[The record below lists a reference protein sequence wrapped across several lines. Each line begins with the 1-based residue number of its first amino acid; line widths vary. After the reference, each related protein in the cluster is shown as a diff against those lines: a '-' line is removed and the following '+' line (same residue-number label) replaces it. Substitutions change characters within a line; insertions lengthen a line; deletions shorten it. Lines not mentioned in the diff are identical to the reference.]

1 MTFVLGVDMPVNA
14 ADLTAR
20 AYGRRR
26 LRLAVRPE
34 TLGLAV
40 FLLVN
45 RNTARERAL
54 WLTHP
59 DVHKVAGDIAEAFA
73 EALTGQPSPEG
84 WRGGA
89 LASLRTLA
97 GDALHEVTEPW
108 PWSETGDPRM
118 VDRFW
123 VDDDEH
129 WYTRDSRLSAV
140 RAELLRR
147 LTGHPRIE
155 DAWQAVQ
162 AALETPMSLRRV
174 HVRGV
179 LASWDNLHERPSDTE
194 WLHSELLGRDP
205 QADLDAR
212 CREALAASGRDDG

>member
-1 MTFVLGVDMPVNA
+1 VTTSPMPLNA
-14 ADLTAR
+14 ADLTAK
-20 AYGRRR
+20 AYGRRLGR
-26 LRLAVRPE
+26 LPVRPE

-40 FLLVN
+40 FLIVN
-45 RNTARERAL
+45 RNTASDRAL
-54 WLTHP
+54 WLTAP
-59 DVHKVAGDIAEAFA
+59 DVHTVVADIAEAFA
-73 EALTGQPSPEG
+73 VALTGHPSPEG

-97 GDALHEVTEPW
+97 GESLHEVTEPW
-108 PWSETGDPRM
+108 PWSQTAEPRQ

-123 VDDDEH
+123 VDDPEH
-129 WYTRDSRLSAV
+129 WYHRRDGRPAVV

-147 LTGHPRIE
+147 LAGHRRIE
-155 DAWQAVQ
+155 DAWQTMQ
-162 AALETPMSLRRV
+162 EALETPVSLRKI

-205 QADLDAR
+205 QADLHAR
-212 CREALAASGRDDG
+212 VRESMTDG